1 MTKKYKCKKK
11 SFNKCGTK
19 KKRKINIFRVIN
31 YFLLSLNRI
40 TSLFYSYQIMPCVKV
55 GLFFFFILYLIR
67 IIKKCYQINVV
78 INYSSLIDQCVV

>member
-11 SFNKCGTK
+11 VLINVESK

-55 GLFFFFILYLIR
+55 GLFFFFILYIIR
-67 IIKKCYQINVV
+67 IIKKCYQRNVV

>member
-11 SFNKCGTK
+11 VLINVESK

-40 TSLFYSYQIMPCVKV
+40 TTIIYYNFTILLVSNHAMCKSWIIFLFY
-55 GLFFFFILYLIR
+55 FIP
-67 IIKKCYQINVV
+67 N
-78 INYSSLIDQCVV
+78 

>member
-11 SFNKCGTK
+11 VLINVEPK

-40 TSLFYSYQIMPCVKV
+40 TSLFYSYQIMPYVKV
-55 GLFFFFILYLIR
+55 GLFFFLFYT
-67 IIKKCYQINVV
+67 
-78 INYSSLIDQCVV
+78 